1 MDALIYTFMSQMY
14 WVDTIAISVLVLLF
28 GISIFFRSKSI
39 SKRNQAYNTELTR
52 LRTEIYNECEK
63 NFFL

>member
-14 WVDTIAISVLVLLF
+14 WVDTIAITILVACFWL
-28 GISIFFRSKSI
+28 SII
-39 SKRNQAYNTELTR
+39 LQSKRLSKENTEYNTELKR